1 MKKIDKYID
10 DLFGNDKSPEIIDLK
25 EEIKGHLIDMAN
37 EFINDGLNEEEAFNK
52 AIKKFNIDNEILKKL
67 YQNVKENNK
76 KLKESNR
83 ILSKS
88 ISITKLTVI
97 FSLILFIITLT
108 LNKTNTLYNMQSKH
122 WMQISQRITDDLSK
136 FAKSRDINNIS
147 QYESELKELL
157 KSEEFKSVSRLNI
170 YDNGDYAIFS
180 EPKYSYEVKNATSS
194 FETASETS
202 ENNNG
207 QVWHFRLKLKDFSYI
222 TINNTL
228 ITLSL
233 YTILIFSMIY
243 ITLNRKCKKYK
254 KDVIYCYKLN
264 E

>member
-25 EEIKGHLIDMAN
+25 EEIKGHIIDMTN
-37 EFINDGLNEEEAFNK
+37 EFINNGLSEEESSNK

-76 KLKESNR
+76 KLKSSNR
-83 ILSKS
+83 ILSKF
-88 ISITKLTVI
+88 ISITKLIVI
-97 FSLILFIITLT
+97 FSVILFTITLI
-108 LNKTNTLYNMQSKH
+108 LNKTNALYKLQSKQ
-122 WMQISQRITDDLSK
+122 WMQITEKITYDLSE

-147 QYESELKELL
+147 QYEGELKELL
-157 KSEEFKSVSRLNI
+157 KSENFKSVSRLNI
-170 YDNGDYAIFS
+170 YDDRDAIFS

-194 FETASETS
+194 FETAPETS

-207 QVWHFRLKLKDFSYI
+207 QVWYFRLKLKDFPYI
-222 TINNTL
+222 IINNTL

-233 YTILIFSMIY
+233 YTLLIFSIIH
-243 ITLNRKCKKYK
+243 ITLNRKYK
-254 KDVIYCYKLN
+254 KI
-264 E
+264 

>member
-25 EEIKGHLIDMAN
+25 EEIKGHLIDMTN
-37 EFINDGLNEEEAFNK
+37 EFINNGLSEEESCNK

-76 KLKESNR
+76 KLKSSNR
-83 ILSKS
+83 ILSKF
-88 ISITKLTVI
+88 ISITKLIVI
-97 FSLILFIITLT
+97 FSVILFTITLI
-108 LNKTNTLYNMQSKH
+108 LNKTNALYKLQSKQ
-122 WMQISQRITDDLSK
+122 WMQITEKITYDLSE

-147 QYESELKELL
+147 QYEGELKELL
-157 KSEEFKSVSRLNI
+157 KSENFKSVSRLNI
-170 YDNGDYAIFS
+170 YDDRDAIFS

-194 FETASETS
+194 FETAPETS

-207 QVWHFRLKLKDFSYI
+207 QVWYFRLKLKDFPYI
-222 TINNTL
+222 IINNTL

-233 YTILIFSMIY
+233 YTLLIFSIIH
-243 ITLNRKCKKYK
+243 ITLNRKYK
-254 KDVIYCYKLN
+254 KI
-264 E
+264 

>member
-25 EEIKGHLIDMAN
+25 EEIKGHIIDMTN
-37 EFINDGLNEEEAFNK
+37 EFINNGLSEEESCNK

-76 KLKESNR
+76 KLKSSNR
-83 ILSKS
+83 ILSKF
-88 ISITKLTVI
+88 ISITKLIVI
-97 FSLILFIITLT
+97 FSVILFTITLI
-108 LNKTNTLYNMQSKH
+108 LNKTNALYKLQSKQ
-122 WMQISQRITDDLSK
+122 WMQITEKITYDLSE

-147 QYESELKELL
+147 QYEGELKELL
-157 KSEEFKSVSRLNI
+157 KSQNFKSVLRLNI
-170 YDNGDYAIFS
+170 YDDRDAIFS

-194 FETASETS
+194 FETAPETS

-207 QVWHFRLKLKDFSYI
+207 QVWYFRLKLKDFPYI
-222 TINNTL
+222 IINNTL

-233 YTILIFSMIY
+233 YTLLIFSIIH
-243 ITLNRKCKKYK
+243 ITLNRKCKK
-254 KDVIYCYKLN
+254 I
-264 E
+264 

>member
-25 EEIKGHLIDMAN
+25 EEIKGHIIDMTN
-37 EFINDGLNEEEAFNK
+37 EFINNGLSEEESCNK

-76 KLKESNR
+76 KLKSSNR
-83 ILSKS
+83 ILSKF
-88 ISITKLTVI
+88 ISITKLIVI
-97 FSLILFIITLT
+97 FSVILFTITLI
-108 LNKTNTLYNMQSKH
+108 LNKTNALYKLQSKQ
-122 WMQISQRITDDLSK
+122 WMQITEKITYDLSE

-147 QYESELKELL
+147 QYEGELKELL
-157 KSEEFKSVSRLNI
+157 KSENFKSVSRLNI
-170 YDNGDYAIFS
+170 YDDRDAIFS

-194 FETASETS
+194 FETAPETS

-207 QVWHFRLKLKDFSYI
+207 QVWYFRLKLKDFPYI
-222 TINNTL
+222 IINNTL

-233 YTILIFSMIY
+233 YTLLIFSIIH
-243 ITLNRKCKKYK
+243 ITLNRKCKK
-254 KDVIYCYKLN
+254 I
-264 E
+264 

>member
-25 EEIKGHLIDMAN
+25 EEIKGHIIDMTN
-37 EFINDGLNEEEAFNK
+37 EFINNGLSEEESCNK

-76 KLKESNR
+76 KLKSSNR
-83 ILSKS
+83 ILSKF
-88 ISITKLTVI
+88 ISITKLIVI
-97 FSLILFIITLT
+97 FSVILFTITLI
-108 LNKTNTLYNMQSKH
+108 LNKTNALYKLQSKQ
-122 WMQISQRITDDLSK
+122 WMQITEKITYDLSE

-147 QYESELKELL
+147 QYEGELKELL
-157 KSEEFKSVSRLNI
+157 KSENFKSVSRLNI
-170 YDNGDYAIFS
+170 YDDRDAIFS

-194 FETASETS
+194 FETAPETS

-207 QVWHFRLKLKDFSYI
+207 QVWYFRLKLKDFPYI
-222 TINNTL
+222 IINNTL

-233 YTILIFSMIY
+233 YTLLIFSIIH
-243 ITLNRKCKKYK
+243 ITLN
-254 KDVIYCYKLN
+254 
-264 E
+264 

>member
-25 EEIKGHLIDMAN
+25 EEIKGHIIDMTN
-37 EFINDGLNEEEAFNK
+37 EFINNGLSEEESCNK

-76 KLKESNR
+76 KLKSSNR
-83 ILSKS
+83 ILSKF
-88 ISITKLTVI
+88 ISITKLIVI
-97 FSLILFIITLT
+97 FSVILFTITLI
-108 LNKTNTLYNMQSKH
+108 LNKTNALYKLQSKQ
-122 WMQISQRITDDLSK
+122 WMQITEKITYDLSE

-147 QYESELKELL
+147 QYEGELKELL
-157 KSEEFKSVSRLNI
+157 KSENFKSVSRLNI
-170 YDNGDYAIFS
+170 YDDRDAIFS

-194 FETASETS
+194 FETAPETS

-207 QVWHFRLKLKDFSYI
+207 QVWYFRLKLKDFPYI
-222 TINNTL
+222 IINNTL

-233 YTILIFSMIY
+233 YTLLIFSIIH
-243 ITLNRKCKKYK
+243 ITLNRKYK
-254 KDVIYCYKLN
+254 KI
-264 E
+264 

>member
-25 EEIKGHLIDMAN
+25 EEIKGHLIDMTN
-37 EFINDGLNEEEAFNK
+37 EFINNGLSEEESCNK

-76 KLKESNR
+76 KLKSSNR
-83 ILSKS
+83 ILSKF
-88 ISITKLTVI
+88 ISITKLIVI
-97 FSLILFIITLT
+97 FSVILFTITLI
-108 LNKTNTLYNMQSKH
+108 LNKTNALYKLQSKQ
-122 WMQISQRITDDLSK
+122 WMQITEKITYDLSE

-147 QYESELKELL
+147 QYEGELKELL
-157 KSEEFKSVSRLNI
+157 KSENFKSVSRLNI
-170 YDNGDYAIFS
+170 YDDRDAIFS

-194 FETASETS
+194 FETAPETS

-207 QVWHFRLKLKDFSYI
+207 QVWYFRLKLKDFPYI
-222 TINNTL
+222 IINNTL

-233 YTILIFSMIY
+233 YTLLIFSIIH
-243 ITLNRKCKKYK
+243 ITLNRKCKK
-254 KDVIYCYKLN
+254 I
-264 E
+264 

>member
-25 EEIKGHLIDMAN
+25 EEIKGHIIDMTN
-37 EFINDGLNEEEAFNK
+37 EFINNGLSEEESCNK

-76 KLKESNR
+76 KLKSSNR
-83 ILSKS
+83 ILSKF
-88 ISITKLTVI
+88 ISITKLIVI
-97 FSLILFIITLT
+97 FSVILFTITLI
-108 LNKTNTLYNMQSKH
+108 LNKTNALYKLQSKQ
-122 WMQISQRITDDLSK
+122 WMQITEKITYDLSE

-147 QYESELKELL
+147 QYEGELKELL
-157 KSEEFKSVSRLNI
+157 KSQNFKSVLRLNI
-170 YDNGDYAIFS
+170 YDDRDAIFS

-194 FETASETS
+194 FETAPETS

-207 QVWHFRLKLKDFSYI
+207 QVWYFRLKLKDFPYI
-222 TINNTL
+222 IINNTL

-233 YTILIFSMIY
+233 YTLLIFSIIH
-243 ITLNRKCKKYK
+243 ITLNRKYK
-254 KDVIYCYKLN
+254 KI
-264 E
+264 